1 MCSIA
6 EIVSPNEEEYFDRE
20 VVLTDR
26 EVFIDCGGFDGDT
39 SVAFVKRC
47 NGNYRDIIIFEPELC
62 KKEAIEKN
70 LGCHRFTLYQSGV
83 WSQQDRLYFDALD
96 TVASRVSETESGY
109 VISAV
114 ALDDMVYDRAPT
126 YIKMDI
132 EGSELEALKGS
143 RKIIENY
150 KPKLAVCIY
159 HKPEDLFL
167 IPLLIREMNPSYRFY
182 VRQYADARQETVL
195 YAI

>member
-1 MCSIA
+1 M
-6 EIVSPNEEEYFDRE
+6 
-20 VVLTDR
+20 
-26 EVFIDCGGFDGDT
+26 
-39 SVAFVKRC
+39 
-47 NGNYRDIIIFEPELC
+47 
-62 KKEAIEKN
+62 
-70 LGCHRFTLYQSGV
+70 
-83 WSQQDRLYFDALD
+83 
-96 TVASRVSETESGY
+96 
-109 VISAV
+109 
-114 ALDDMVYDRAPT
+114 
-126 YIKMDI
+126 
-132 EGSELEALKGS
+132 KGS